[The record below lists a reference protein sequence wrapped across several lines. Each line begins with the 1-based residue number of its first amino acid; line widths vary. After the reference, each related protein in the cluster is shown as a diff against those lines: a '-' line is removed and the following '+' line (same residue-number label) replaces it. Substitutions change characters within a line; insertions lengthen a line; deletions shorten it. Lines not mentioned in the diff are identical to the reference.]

1 MRRLKTKLI
10 CNSFS
15 YIMLSQFDPTW
26 SRTLFTG
33 DSAEQITPDPATG
46 DDELL
51 DAYSNTVSRAASR
64 VAPAVVH
71 IRAKTG
77 RRRGEGGGSGFVIAP
92 DGFVLTNSHVV
103 HEAKAVEVTLADAR
117 TFEAAL
123 VGEDPDT
130 DLAVLRI
137 NAGQL
142 PFLPFA
148 SSKALR
154 IGQIAIAIGSPYGFQ
169 QTVTAGV
176 VSALGRSMRAESGRL
191 MDDIIQTDAALNPG
205 NSGGPLVN
213 SSGHVIGVNT
223 AVILPAQGLCFAIAS
238 NTAQL
243 VAGWLIR
250 DGKIRRSYLGLA
262 GQNVTIHPR
271 LVRHHKL
278 THDQGILVVGVEP
291 ESPAQK
297 AGLVEGDNIVAFKG
311 APISSIDDLHRI
323 LVGNEIGVK
332 SILTV
337 LRGVE
342 RLELPVTPG
351 ER

>member
-1 MRRLKTKLI
+1 
-10 CNSFS
+10 
-15 YIMLSQFDPTW
+15 MLSEFDPAW
-26 SRTLFTG
+26 SKTLFTG
-33 DSAEQITPDPATG
+33 DSADPIPPVQATS
-46 DDELL
+46 DDEAL

-64 VAPAVVH
+64 VSPAVVH
-71 IRAKTG
+71 IRLKTG

-92 DGFVLTNSHVV
+92 DGFILTNSHVV
-103 HEAKAVEVTLADAR
+103 HEAKAVEATLADAR
-117 TFEAAL
+117 TFDAAL
-123 VGEDPDT
+123 VGEDPET

-148 SSKALR
+148 NSKALR

-213 SSGHVIGVNT
+213 SSGQVIGVNT

-262 GQNVTIHPR
+262 GQNITIHPR

-291 ESPAQK
+291 SSPAQR
-297 AGLVEGDNIVAFKG
+297 AGLTEGDNIVAFKG
-311 APISSIDDLHRI
+311 APISSIDDLHRV
-323 LVGNEIGVK
+323 LVGNEIGVE

-342 RLELPVTPG
+342 RMELPVTPG